1 MRRIPAGDAAR
12 ISSGDAAPEHE
23 AQAGGGE
30 ASPPGREAQAWAGG
44 ASPPGREAQAWDDE
58 ALPPGHEA
66 QAWGDGASPPE
77 HGAQNEPM
85 AQAPTAAPCGHRGG
99 DGDHSS

>member
-58 ALPPGHEA
+58 A
-66 QAWGDGASPPE
+66 SPPE